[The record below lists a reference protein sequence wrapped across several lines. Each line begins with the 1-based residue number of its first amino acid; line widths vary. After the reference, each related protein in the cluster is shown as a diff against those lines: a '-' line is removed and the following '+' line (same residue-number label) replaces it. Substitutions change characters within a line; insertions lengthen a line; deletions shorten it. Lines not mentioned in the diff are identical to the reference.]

1 MFKKVKCLLVAGLLV
16 LGMGGNVFADDV
28 QQAVSTITNPK
39 FVEGEFNK
47 QLQEGNIVI
56 KATEKDGYYYY
67 VTTEWNGEKIK
78 IIDVK
83 LHFEDGS
90 IVYNEALFKEDKCG
104 VVQDKEGWKY
114 VNLVNDV
121 DKKVVKIE
129 VVFEP
134 VKGNDPVVPPVEP
147 PVEPEEPEEE
157 VKDDPQTG
165 DSSMLLYVGTAAA
178 SIGGLYVLTRKKE
191 DK

>member
-47 QLQEGNIVI
+47 QLQDGNIVI
-56 KATEKDGYYYY
+56 KATEQDGYYYY

-90 IVYNEALFKEDKCG
+90 VVFNEALFKEEACG

>member
-1 MFKKVKCLLVAGLLV
+1 MFKKIKSLLLAGVLV
-16 LGMGGNVFADDV
+16 LAMGGNVFAAEA
-28 QQAVSTITNPK
+28 QAVSTITNPK

-56 KATEKDGYYYY
+56 KATEQDGYYYY

-90 IVYNEALFKEDKCG
+90 VVYNEALFKEDKCG

-147 PVEPEEPEEE
+147 EEPEEE

>member
-1 MFKKVKCLLVAGLLV
+1 MFKKIKSLLLAGVLV
-16 LGMGGNVFADDV
+16 LAMGGNVFAAEA
-28 QQAVSTITNPK
+28 QAVSTITNPK

-47 QLQEGNIVI
+47 QLQEGNIII
-56 KATEKDGYYYY
+56 KATEQEGNYYY
-67 VTTEWNGEKIK
+67 VTTEWNGEKVK
-78 IIDVK
+78 VIDVK
-83 LHFEDGS
+83 LHFADGS
-90 IVYNEALFKEDKCG
+90 VVYNEALFKEDKCG
-104 VVQDKEGWKY
+104 VVQDKEGWKI

-121 DKKVVKIE
+121 DQKVVKIE

-147 PVEPEEPEEE
+147 PVEPEEE

-165 DSSMLLYVGTAAA
+165 DSSMFLYVGTAAA

>member
-1 MFKKVKCLLVAGLLV
+1 MFKKVKCLLIAGLLV
-16 LGMGGNVFADDV
+16 LGMGGNVFADET

-47 QLQEGNIVI
+47 ELQEGNIVI
-56 KATEKDGYYYY
+56 KATEQDGYYYY
-67 VTTEWNGEKIK
+67 VTTEWNGEKVK

-90 IVYNEALFKEDKCG
+90 VVFNEALFKEEQCG
-104 VVQDKEGWKY
+104 VIQDKEGWKY

-134 VKGNDPVVPPVEP
+134 VKSNDPVVPPVEP
-147 PVEPEEPEEE
+147 PVEEPEEE

-165 DSSMLLYVGTAAA
+165 DSSILLYVGTAAA

>member
-16 LGMGGNVFADDV
+16 LGMSGNAFAAETP
-28 QQAVSTITNPK
+28 AVSTIANPK
-39 FVEGEFNK
+39 FEEGEFNK

-56 KATEKDGYYYY
+56 KATEQDGYYYY
-67 VTTEWNGEKIK
+67 VTTEWNSDKIK
-78 IIDVK
+78 VIDVK

-90 IVYNEALFKEDKCG
+90 VVYNEALFKEDKCG

-147 PVEPEEPEEE
+147 EPEEE

-165 DSSMLLYVGTAAA
+165 DSSILLYVGTATA